1 MTYPSRAG
9 MDFDDRPDY
18 DALPDVR
25 DGLTR
30 LERVVLH
37 VMNEARAEFGD
48 RHIPTA
54 LIYGRVVEHIDVSVN
69 ELQRVLVRL
78 SGR

>member
-1 MTYPSRAG
+1 V
-9 MDFDDRPDY
+9 DFDDRSDH

-30 LERVVLH
+30 VERVFLS
-37 VMNEARAEFGD
+37 VMNEARAEFGE
-48 RHIPTA
+48 RHIPVA
-54 LIYGRVVEHIDVSVN
+54 LIYGRVVEHINISVS